1 MARPRKDQDG
11 PSARERIVSAFW
23 EMLEDVG
30 YGQMTARA
38 LCSRAGVST
47 STLYSHFPGGIPDV
61 AAAALPEALIGE
73 LPGMVMAGTAFAE
86 GSPLLEDGTAAYR
99 AMHCM
104 RLYAASG
111 SPMLA
116 SMLRDAILASWLKA
130 TGVEPGDLCPIE
142 RVQLSFVLGG
152 VIGVIGDMS
161 MQPSLE
167 SFKTLFELELGLA
180 IARTLSGLKE
190 VHAGDA
196 RDSA

>member
-1 MARPRKDQDG
+1 MARPRNDQGG

-23 EMLEDVG
+23 EMLEGSG

-38 LCSRAGVST
+38 LCARAGVST
-47 STLYSHFPGGIPDV
+47 STLYSHFPGGIPDI
-61 AAAALPEALIGE
+61 ASAALPEALIGE

-116 SMLRDAILASWLKA
+116 SMLRDAILASWLEA
-130 TGVEPGDLCPIE
+130 TGVELRDLSPVE

-152 VIGVIGDMS
+152 VMGVIGDLS
-161 MQPSLE
+161 AQPSLE
-167 SFKTLFELELGLA
+167 SFRALFELELGRA
-180 IARTLSGLKE
+180 IAHTLGGLKE
-190 VHAGDA
+190 AHAGGL
-196 RDSA
+196 